1 MPKRNYKI
9 PFLRRV
15 LSQHQCILQDQ
26 GPHYFRFRTNY
37 KMSYPKEEEEVLDF
51 ELDEDEAKDFSARA
65 EDAELNLQHLTLT
78 EDEAKSMETES
89 VASSN
94 PGNVGA
100 IALTTHHC
108 SGEGSD

>member
-89 VASSN
+89 VASSY
-94 PGNVGA
+94 PGNVVD
-100 IALTTHHC
+100 IA
-108 SGEGSD
+108 